1 MKLKTKISL
10 IVAGGLIVLASIIFV
25 AGMSI
30 LKWDFTKLS
39 STEYETNEYEI
50 TDDFNN
56 ILIKT
61 DTSDIVFLPGDNEK
75 VKVVLFEQKNLNHN
89 VSADGGAL
97 KIELNDTRKWYEHI
111 TLFSFGSPK
120 ITVYLPKKS
129 YDALNITSN
138 TGDINIPKD
147 FSFSSIDISISTGD
161 VTACA
166 SSLGATKIK
175 TSTGGVNID
184 GISTSSLDITVTT
197 GKIKA
202 SNVKC
207 EGDVSIKVSTGKSNL
222 ENVQCKNLFS
232 KGSTGDITLKN
243 VIAQGSFSIERSTG
257 DVTLDLSDASEI
269 TIKTDTGDVTGTL
282 LTEKIFIPSSD
293 TGNIKLPG
301 TTSGG
306 KCKVTTDTGDI
317 KISIAE

>member
-10 IVAGGLIVLASIIFV
+10 IIAGGLIVLASIIFV
-25 AGMSI
+25 VGMSI

-61 DTSDIVFLPGDNEK
+61 DTSDIVFLPGDSEK
-75 VKVVLFEQKNLNHN
+75 VKVVLYEQKNLNHN
-89 VSADGGAL
+89 VGADGGAL

-184 GISTSSLDITVTT
+184 GISTESLDITVTT

>member
-25 AGMSI
+25 VAMSI
-30 LKWDFTKLS
+30 LKWDFRKLS

-50 TDDFNN
+50 TDDFAD

-61 DTSDIVFLPGDNEK
+61 DTSDIVFLPDDSEK
-75 VKVVLFEQKNLNHN
+75 VKVVLYEQKNLNHN
-89 VSADGGAL
+89 VSADGSAL

-120 ITVYLPKKS
+120 MTVYLPKKS
-129 YDALNITSN
+129 YDALNITSS

-147 FSFSSIDISISTGD
+147 FSFSSIDISVSTGD

-175 TSTGGVNID
+175 ASTGGVNVD
-184 GISTSSLDITVTT
+184 GISTASLDITVST

-207 EGDVSIKVSTGKSNL
+207 VGDVSIKVSTGKSNL

-232 KGSTGDITLKN
+232 KGSTGDIILKN

-293 TGNIKLPG
+293 TGNIKLPE

-317 KISIAE
+317 IISIAK